1 MNANLI
7 KNIGLTALGCALV
20 SSTVAMAGPI
30 GVNVDFSCTDGQ
42 GTRAGGGK
50 ICPVAGPG
58 LIPLAQFQFQPGN
71 PDWTQGFTGASGAG
85 TINIAT
91 NSTSAQGSEYV
102 PEVGDPAASIGSTAG
117 TQTLVVTETGDYLF
131 SFQSINLGA
140 TSDNGMRYT
149 ITGYDE
155 GVQEFTF
162 TNQVCLTGC
171 GPGYTWIGVNDT
183 LYSNDLLT
191 ELVITVKAGTV
202 VYEDNLDVDATSAPE
217 PGSLFLL
224 GTGLL
229 GLAFVVFRKS
239 RNANLSFRS

>member
-1 MNANLI
+1 MNANWI
-7 KNIGLTALGCALV
+7 KKAGLTALGCALAC
-20 SSTVAMAGPI
+20 STIALAGPI

-42 GTRAGGGK
+42 GTKAAGGN
-50 ICPVAGPG
+50 ICPNSKPG
-58 LIPLAQFQFQPGN
+58 LIPMSS
-71 PDWTQGFTGASGAG
+71 WTQGFTGGSGAG
-85 TINIAT
+85 SINIAPH
-91 NSTSAQGSEYV
+91 STSVAGSEYV

-117 TQTLVVTETGDYLF
+117 TQTLTVTDSGDYLF
-131 SFQSINLGA
+131 SFQSIDLGA
-140 TSDNGMRYT
+140 TSDNGMRAT

-162 TNQVCLTGC
+162 TEQLCLTGC
-171 GPGYTWIGVNDT
+171 GPGYTWVGVDDT

-229 GLAFVVFRKS
+229 GLAFVAFRKS
-239 RNANLSFRS
+239 RNSGLSLRS

>member
-1 MNANLI
+1 MNANWI
-7 KNIGLTALGCALV
+7 KNLGLTAFGCALA

-42 GTRAGGGK
+42 GTRAAGGNV
-50 ICPVAGPG
+50 CPTAAAG
-58 LIPLAQFQFQPGN
+58 LIPLAQFQFQPGK

-85 TINIAT
+85 VINIAT

-102 PEVGDPAASIGSTAG
+102 PETGDPAPAIGSTAG
-117 TQTLVVTETGDYLF
+117 TQTLVVTDTGDYLF
-131 SFQSINLGA
+131 SFQGIDLGA
-140 TSDNGMRYT
+140 TSDNGMRAT
-149 ITGYDE
+149 VTGYDE

-162 TNQVCLTGC
+162 TEQVCLTGC
-171 GPGYTWIGVNDT
+171 GPGFTWIGVNDS
-183 LYSNDLLT
+183 LISNDLLT

-229 GLAFVVFRKS
+229 GLAFVAFRKS
-239 RNANLSFRS
+239 RNANLSLHS

>member
-1 MNANLI
+1 MNANWI
-7 KNIGLTALGCALV
+7 KNLGLTALGCALA

-30 GVNVDFSCTDGQ
+30 GINVDFSCSDGQ
-42 GTRAGGGK
+42 GTKAAGGN
-50 ICPVAGPG
+50 ICPAAPAGLVPMK
-58 LIPLAQFQFQPGN
+58 N
-71 PDWTQGFTGASGAG
+71 WTQGFTGGSGAG
-85 TINIAT
+85 SINIAT
-91 NSTSAQGSEYV
+91 QSTNAAGSEYV
-102 PEVGDPAASIGSTAG
+102 PETGDPAASIGAAAG
-117 TQTLVVTETGDYLF
+117 TQTLTITDTGDYLF
-131 SFQSINLGA
+131 SFQSIDLGA

-171 GPGYTWIGVNDT
+171 GPGFTWIGVNDT

-229 GLAFVVFRKS
+229 GLAFVAFRKS
-239 RNANLSFRS
+239 RNASLSLHS

>member
-1 MNANLI
+1 MNANWI
-7 KNIGLTALGCALV
+7 KNLGLTALGCALA
-20 SSTVAMAGPI
+20 SSTIAMAGPI
-30 GVNVDFSCTDGQ
+30 GVNIDFSCTDGQ
-42 GTRAGGGK
+42 GTKAAGGN

-58 LIPLAQFQFQPGN
+58 LIPMQS
-71 PDWTQGFTGASGAG
+71 WTQGFTGSSGAG
-85 TINIAT
+85 TINVAT
-91 NSTSAQGSEYV
+91 HSTSAQGSEYV

-117 TQTLVVTETGDYLF
+117 TQTLTITDTGDYLF
-131 SFQSINLGA
+131 SFQSIDLGA
-140 TSDNGMRYT
+140 TSDNGMRAT

-162 TNQVCLTGC
+162 TDQVCITGC

-217 PGSLFLL
+217 PGSLVLL

-229 GLAFVVFRKS
+229 GLAFVAFRKS
-239 RNANLSFRS
+239 RNANVSVRS